1 MPPQLVESMSHVEPS
16 MTVAEGNS
24 QIEELVNVEPAQID
38 EPGNEDRML
47 VPEPELTREDN
58 ETTSSSGDTG
68 NVQGQYGES
77 LLGDGS
83 PVEEGAVE
91 QPQQMTGSS
100 SFVKDLRIL
109 DSEI

>member
-1 MPPQLVESMSHVEPS
+1 MPPQLVESMSPVEPS
-16 MTVAEGNS
+16 MTAVEGNS

-38 EPGNEDRML
+38 EPGNEDGML

-58 ETTSSSGDTG
+58 ETTSSGDTG

-91 QPQQMTGSS
+91 QPQ
-100 SFVKDLRIL
+100 
-109 DSEI
+109 